1 VNKNLSLLTISQVFG
16 FTANIITVFL
26 SGIVGS
32 QITSIKSLATL
43 PTALSVVGT
52 AIFTILAA
60 KIMGKIGRRLGFFFG
75 ALVSSATC
83 LLAAFAI
90 IQQNFILFCIS
101 HLILG
106 LGIAFAHQYR
116 FAAAESVEKEKAPK
130 AISILML
137 AGIVSS
143 FLGITLANYT
153 KNLIPDHLYV
163 GSYLLL
169 AVFTFMPAIF
179 FIFYKNNE
187 KTKIDFNNKYNGRRL
202 SEIIFQPKFLQAI
215 IAATFAYV
223 VMSFLM
229 TATPLSMHVME
240 KMSLENTGLVLQF
253 HLVAMFL
260 PSLIT
265 GHLIKK
271 FGHSNIMY
279 IGVLFFV
286 VTIILS
292 LFEQTFANYMV
303 ALIFLGLGW
312 NFLFISGTSLVVLTY
327 KEEEKFRVQ
336 GINDLIV
343 FSTMALASLSAG
355 ILLSLTSWATMNLIC
370 IPFLVLIVYSTFRA
384 DILTKK
390 RKSFDRIASYERQEI
405 SLIEF

>member
-1 VNKNLSLLTISQVFG
+1 MNRNLSLLISSQIFA

-32 QITSIKSLATL
+32 QITHIKSLSTL
-43 PTALSVVGT
+43 PTALSVLGT

-60 KIMGKIGRRLGFFFG
+60 KIMGKIGRKLGFIFG
-75 ALVSSATC
+75 ALASSATC
-83 LLAAFAI
+83 LLAVYAI

-116 FAAAESVEKEKAPK
+116 FAAAESVEKEKVPK
-130 AISILML
+130 AISLLML

-187 KTKIDFNNKYNGRRL
+187 EENTNLNNKYKGRKL
-202 SEIIFQPKFLQAI
+202 SEIIFQPRFLQAI
-215 IAATFAYV
+215 TAAAFAYA

-240 KMSLENTGLVLQF
+240 KMSLEETGIVLQF

-265 GHLIKK
+265 GNLIKR
-271 FGHSNIMY
+271 FGHSNIIY
-279 IGVLFFV
+279 IGVLFYA

-292 LFEQTFANYMV
+292 LFEQTFTNYMI

-355 ILLSLTSWATMNLIC
+355 ILLSLTSWKTMNLIC
-370 IPFLVLIVYSTFRA
+370 IPFLILIIAFTLRA
-384 DILTKK
+384 NLIYKK
-390 RKSFDRIASYERQEI
+390 N
-405 SLIEF
+405 

>member
-1 VNKNLSLLTISQVFG
+1 MNRNLILLTISQVFG

-32 QITSIKSLATL
+32 QITSIKSLSTL
-43 PTALSVVGT
+43 PTALAVVGT

-60 KIMGKIGRRLGFFFG
+60 KIMGKIGRRLGFIFG

-83 LLAAFAI
+83 LLAVFAI

-130 AISILML
+130 AISTLML

-169 AVFTFMPAIF
+169 AAFTFMPAIF

-187 KTKIDFNNKYNGRRL
+187 KIKIDFNNKYNGRRL
-202 SEIIFQPKFLQAI
+202 FEIIFQPRFLQAI
-215 IAATFAYV
+215 FAATFAYV

-240 KMSLENTGLVLQF
+240 KMSLEKTGLVLQF

-271 FGHSNIMY
+271 FGHSNIIY
-279 IGVLFFV
+279 IGVLFYV

-292 LFEQTFANYMV
+292 LFEQTFSNYMA

-355 ILLSLTSWATMNLIC
+355 IMLSLTSWKTMNLIC
-370 IPFLVLIVYSTFRA
+370 IPILVLIVYSTFRA
-384 DILTKK
+384 DNLSKKLT
-390 RKSFDRIASYERQEI
+390 
-405 SLIEF
+405 

>member
-1 VNKNLSLLTISQVFG
+1 MNKNLILLTISQIFG

-32 QITSIKSLATL
+32 QITSIKSLSTL
-43 PTALSVVGT
+43 PTSLSVLGT
-52 AIFTILAA
+52 AIFTIFAA
-60 KIMGKIGRRLGFFFG
+60 KIMNKIGRKLGFIF
-75 ALVSSATC
+75 ASLVSSTTC
-83 LLAAFAI
+83 LLGAYAI

-106 LGIAFAHQYR
+106 LGIAFTHQYR
-116 FAAAESVEKEKAPK
+116 FAAAESVEKEKVPK
-130 AISILML
+130 AISTLML

-153 KNLIPDHLYV
+153 KNFIPNHLYV

-169 AVFTFMPAIF
+169 AAFTFMPTIF

-187 KTKIDFNNKYNGRRL
+187 KTKIDSNNQYNGRRL
-202 SEIIFQPKFLQAI
+202 SEILFQPRFLQAI
-215 IAATFAYV
+215 IAAAFAYA

-240 KMSLENTGLVLQF
+240 KMSLEKTGIVLQF

-265 GHLIKK
+265 GYLIKK
-271 FGHSNIMY
+271 YGHSNIIY
-279 IGVLFFV
+279 VGVLFYI

-292 LFEQTFANYMV
+292 LFEQTFINYMV

-355 ILLSLTSWATMNLIC
+355 ILLSLTSWKTMNLIC
-370 IPFLVLIVYSTFRA
+370 TPFLILIVISTFRA
-384 DILTKK
+384 QKAEK
-390 RKSFDRIASYERQEI
+390 
-405 SLIEF
+405 